1 MKHLRVLEIF
11 SKNWTTLTW
20 LQSTYT
26 ENIVFED
33 LKHWSWSLVAALVT
47 TIRPSN
53 GLQLTIML
61 MLYISGSML
70 VMTLFGILS
79 YLFAVTSTVF
89 RGQQNK
95 NARQSK
101 TMEKLN
107 FAKHLHGLEDCK
119 NLELENHLNVHL
131 KLANHLYGLVDSKN
145 HLHLN
150 LVKHLLH
157 LKFET
162 NSCVDRRTA
171 KASFTSRT

>member
-1 MKHLRVLEIF
+1 
-11 SKNWTTLTW
+11 
-20 LQSTYT
+20 
-26 ENIVFED
+26 
-33 LKHWSWSLVAALVT
+33 
-47 TIRPSN
+47 
-53 GLQLTIML
+53 
-61 MLYISGSML
+61 
-70 VMTLFGILS
+70 
-79 YLFAVTSTVF
+79 
-89 RGQQNK
+89 
-95 NARQSK
+95 
-101 TMEKLN
+101 MEKLN